1 MASAPRKK
9 VPSKPILILA
19 GATDDSAR
27 ALAQR
32 WAASGARLLLPRDL
46 LHAGWQY
53 RLGQAND
60 SVTVVDGERFRAREL
75 AGVLTRL
82 TTIFPQELVEV
93 VPEDRSYIAA
103 EINAFLVAWLS
114 ALPIPVLN
122 RATPTCLSGP
132 NWRHEQWVHVAA
144 KAGIPITPARRSVPS
159 SAYSASTP
167 TSISPVVITVIG
179 QKCIGPADSVL
190 YAFARRLAIAS
201 STELLSVHFS
211 GRGRHATFLT
221 ASTVP
226 DVASGEIERAV
237 LEHLTGGWRQ
247 RASRSEIR

>member
-1 MASAPRKK
+1 LASAPRKK

-19 GATDDSAR
+19 GATDDLAR

-53 RLGQAND
+53 RLGRAND

-132 NWRHEQWVHVAA
+132 NWRHEQWVHVASLSHQP
-144 KAGIPITPARRSVPS
+144 AGASQALHIQRQLPLPFLPS
-159 SAYSASTP
+159 S
-167 TSISPVVITVIG
+167 SP
-179 QKCIGPADSVL
+179 
-190 YAFARRLAIAS
+190 
-201 STELLSVHFS
+201 
-211 GRGRHATFLT
+211 
-221 ASTVP
+221 
-226 DVASGEIERAV
+226 
-237 LEHLTGGWRQ
+237 
-247 RASRSEIR
+247 